1 MLQNRKDIEKR
12 MTSYPLLI
20 IDLIKRRGSRP
31 RALPTTPRSLRLA
44 FTLLF
49 CLTACTPRFNWREV
63 AINPPG
69 MSVLMPD
76 KPAEMSRKLVLGE
89 HSIDMH
95 MTGARVDERMFAV
108 TVGKIDTGSG
118 LSAPLALERME
129 QAMLRNI
136 QGKVIKR
143 ESALLAPGV
152 ALTQL
157 KAQGQAQARPVL
169 MWAWFFE
176 HKGHVVQAVAIGES
190 ADEEQAMTFLQSLRL
205 KP

>member
-1 MLQNRKDIEKR
+1 MLQNRKDVEKR
-12 MTSYPLLI
+12 MTSYPLSI
-20 IDLIKRRGSRP
+20 THLIKLLGPRP
-31 RALPTTPRSLRLA
+31 KALRAASLRL
-44 FTLLF
+44 LLAVALLL
-49 CLTACTPRFNWREV
+49 CLSACTPSFNWREV

-89 HSIDMH
+89 HSINMH
-95 MTGARVDERMFAV
+95 MTGARVDERMFTV
-108 TVGKIDTGSG
+108 TVGQIDTGSG
-118 LSAPLALERME
+118 LSAQLALERME

-136 QGKVIKR
+136 QGKVMKR
-143 ESALLAPGV
+143 ESAQLAPEV

>member
-1 MLQNRKDIEKR
+1 
-12 MTSYPLLI
+12 
-20 IDLIKRRGSRP
+20 
-31 RALPTTPRSLRLA
+31 
-44 FTLLF
+44 
-49 CLTACTPRFNWREV
+49 
-63 AINPPG
+63 
-69 MSVLMPD
+69 
-76 KPAEMSRKLVLGE
+76 
-89 HSIDMH
+89 
-95 MTGARVDERMFAV
+95 MTGARVDERMFTV

-143 ESALLAPGV
+143 DSAQLAPGV

>member
-1 MLQNRKDIEKR
+1 
-12 MTSYPLLI
+12 
-20 IDLIKRRGSRP
+20 
-31 RALPTTPRSLRLA
+31 
-44 FTLLF
+44 
-49 CLTACTPRFNWREV
+49 
-63 AINPPG
+63 
-69 MSVLMPD
+69 MPD

-95 MTGARVDERMFAV
+95 MTGARVDERMFTV

-118 LSAPLALERME
+118 LSA
-129 QAMLRNI
+129 Q
-136 QGKVIKR
+136 
-143 ESALLAPGV
+143 LAPGV